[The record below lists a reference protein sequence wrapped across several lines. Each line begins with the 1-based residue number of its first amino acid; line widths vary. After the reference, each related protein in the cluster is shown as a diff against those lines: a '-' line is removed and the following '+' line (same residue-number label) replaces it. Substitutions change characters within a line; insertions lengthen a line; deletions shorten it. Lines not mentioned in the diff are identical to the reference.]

1 MLDKVISSLGDDI
14 TITPKKD
21 SISYIRKRQFALIKP
36 STSKRMDI
44 GIQLKGVDAQKCLEI
59 SGSWNAMV
67 SHRVQI
73 ADISDVN
80 QYVIGWLK
88 EAYERAS

>member
-1 MLDKVISSLGDDI
+1 
-14 TITPKKD
+14 
-21 SISYIRKRQFALIKP
+21 
-36 STSKRMDI
+36 MDI